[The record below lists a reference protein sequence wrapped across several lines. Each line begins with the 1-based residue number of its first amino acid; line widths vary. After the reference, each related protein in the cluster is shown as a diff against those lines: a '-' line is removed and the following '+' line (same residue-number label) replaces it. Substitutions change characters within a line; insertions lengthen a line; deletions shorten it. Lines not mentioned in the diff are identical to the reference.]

1 MLCIYIYVYIYICVC
16 IYIYMCVYIYIYMHV
31 REVYEFY
38 KWSEGYR
45 LLFWTCEPTNLSWA
59 SILFP
64 SLLARW
70 WTILASHVWSMAWS
84 KFGPTT
90 SPNGFSPIG
99 CATAKPKP
107 PQQSRSRKKRGH
119 CSWDMGIRCFWW
131 FLAWIDTDCPCVR
144 RMEYPFGAWRCKT
157 SRWTT
162 PRGKPVAW
170 HRAAWDGQKAAGR
183 IIYMIYL

>member
-1 MLCIYIYVYIYICVC
+1 MYICMYIYI
-16 IYIYMCVYIYIYMHV
+16 CVYIYIYMHV

-38 KWSEGYR
+38 KLSEGYR

-59 SILFP
+59 SICSHLCWPGDGPFWQAMFEAWHGA
-64 SLLARW
+64 SLGQLHRQMDSVLLGA
-70 WTILASHVWSMAWS
+70 
-84 KFGPTT
+84 PQ
-90 SPNGFSPIG
+90 PNL
-99 CATAKPKP
+99 
-107 PQQSRSRKKRGH
+107 SRHSDQEAGKKGDTVVETWE
-119 CSWDMGIRCFWW
+119 SDLSGG